1 MKPYFRLL
9 ELKASVCSGTQTC
22 SGFKAEFSIMKS
34 IQIITIKENFMSTLY
49 EPALHFH
56 EVDYS
61 VDDIHILK
69 KITGSFPKGKITT
82 LVGPSGAGK
91 TTLLKLCNGL
101 ISPTS
106 GNILI
111 HNKPISTY
119 EPIHLRRHVGIAL
132 QSAPMIKGTVFQNLA
147 LPMELQGKQLAEQD
161 AIDILE
167 DVGLDQHFL
176 HRKTDDLSGGQRQ
189 KVSIAR
195 TLINR
200 SEILLLDEITSAL
213 DRTSLREIEELIVK
227 INRKYGVTIIWITHN
242 LEQAISIGN
251 YTWVLMDGQI
261 IETGESDLLTS
272 PTNEFVKRF
281 VRGDIE

>member
-1 MKPYFRLL
+1 M
-9 ELKASVCSGTQTC
+9 S
-22 SGFKAEFSIMKS
+22 
-34 IQIITIKENFMSTLY
+34 NFY

-56 EVDYS
+56 NVNYS
-61 VDDIHILK
+61 IDDVHILK
-69 KITGSFPKGKITT
+69 NITGSFPKGKITT

-106 GNILI
+106 GEIYIHEKQIL
-111 HNKPISTY
+111 TY
-119 EPIHLRRHVGIAL
+119 EPVELRRHVGIAL
-132 QSAPMIKGTVFQNLA
+132 QSAPMVKGTVFHNLA
-147 LPMELQGKQLAEQD
+147 LPLELQGEKMPEQN
-161 AIDILE
+161 AVEILE
-167 DVGLDQHFL
+167 DVGLDKQFL

-213 DRTSLREIEELIVK
+213 DRSSLHEIEELIVK

-242 LEQAISIGN
+242 LQQALSIGD
-251 YTWVLMDGQI
+251 YTWVLMDGKV
-261 IETGESDLLTS
+261 IETGKSDLLKS
-272 PTNEFVKRF
+272 PTNEFVKQF
-281 VRGDIE
+281 VQGGEE